1 MESVPCTLK
10 PSQVKKFKN
19 IKTIQLSADQIAMGK
34 QHPHKLVL
42 HHENAKKVK
51 KAAKNNRGI
60 RLQLSQPEIEG
71 SGFLDDA
78 WDTIKNIGS
87 VALGPVSQVY
97 KAVAPIARA
106 ALPYAKPLISEY
118 TGIPQEAIQA
128 AADVSKQVLGAG
140 KRRKAKKSAQD
151 FHGDITITSAK
162 PVFSPAPIPLSANPI
177 GGRLP
182 RIIRATGAAN
192 GGSFKPAGGSFKPAG
207 GAMMGYGR
215 RGRGRK

>member
-1 MESVPCTLK
+1 MENIPCTLTPDK
-10 PSQVKKFKN
+10 VRKLKKSS
-19 IKTIQLSADQIAMGK
+19 TIQLSAEQIAMGK
-34 QHPHKLVL
+34 NHPHTLVL
-42 HHENAKKVK
+42 HHENAKKVRR
-51 KAAKNNRGI
+51 AAKSKRGV
-60 RLQLSQPEIEG
+60 RLQLSHPEIEG

-78 WDTIKNIGS
+78 WDTMKSIGS
-87 VALGPVSQVY
+87 VALGPISQVY

-140 KRRKAKKSAQD
+140 KRRKTMKSAQD
-151 FHGDITITSAK
+151 FHGDITITSAE
-162 PVFSPAPIPLSANPI
+162 PVFSPAPIPISANPI
-177 GGRLP
+177 GGRIP

-215 RGRGRK
+215 RSRGKK